1 MECKPLNGNGEQERP
16 PATKLKPADFPL
28 GSPQSRAAARA
39 MLQARKAQDVRDKI
53 WERCGQNIASFEAG
67 PLLWLTEYTYT
78 EDTHWLKKGT
88 NPIAR
93 FPKKDFF
100 VDVADKM
107 LKDDLLFIPKSREM
121 MTSWLSCGYISWMT
135 QWFPKIQWVMQTEK
149 EDKVIELV
157 NYCRILYLRQDDW
170 MQERNPLI
178 VDNTTHLKRANG
190 SEIIGVPKGAN
201 QFRLYHPY
209 GVMFD
214 EAAFLPEFM
223 AAYSTVKPVAKR
235 ILAVSSAAPG
245 AFADECEQVGEE

>member
-235 ILAVSSAAPG
+235 ILAVSSAALG